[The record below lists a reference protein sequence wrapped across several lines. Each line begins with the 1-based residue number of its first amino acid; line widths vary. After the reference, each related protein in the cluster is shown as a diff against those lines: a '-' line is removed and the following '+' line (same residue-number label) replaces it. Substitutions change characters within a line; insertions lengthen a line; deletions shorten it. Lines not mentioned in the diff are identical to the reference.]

1 MKALYIECNMGAAG
15 DMLMSALSELI
26 PDQSG
31 FIEKMN
37 QLGLPG
43 VKFILQ
49 QSEKCGITGTHIG
62 VEIFGHEE
70 HDHHDHHG
78 HHHHSDLASI
88 EHVISHLPVSPWVRQ
103 QAMAVYDAIA
113 QAESKVHGVP
123 VSQVHF
129 HEVGALDAVADV
141 VGVCLLMEMLQ
152 AGRIVVSPI
161 HVGSGTVKCAH
172 GLLPVPAPATAEI
185 LKDVPIYGGAISG
198 ELCTPTGAALL
209 KHFAHQFGNM
219 PVMSVQK
226 IGYGMGCKDFERANC
241 VRAMLGEMENDS
253 DEVVEICCNLDD
265 MTGEAIGFAAELLRK
280 QGALDVYTLPIQM
293 KKNRPGI
300 MLCCL
305 CKANDREKF
314 AILMLKHT
322 TTIGVRWHTF
332 KRYTLNREFYTEET
346 PAGPVRMKRSY
357 GYGIEKVKSEFDDI
371 SAHMARSESM
381 EHFDQ
386 SLLKEKADV

>member
-1 MKALYIECNMGAAG
+1 MKTLYIECNMGAAG

-43 VKFILQ
+43 VKFTLQ

-70 HDHHDHHG
+70 HEHHDHHG

-88 EHVISHLPVSPWVRQ
+88 EHIINHLSVSPWVRQ
-103 QAMAVYDAIA
+103 QAMAVYNAIA

-123 VSQVHF
+123 VSQIHF

-152 AGRIVVSPI
+152 PDRIVVSPI

-172 GLLPVPAPATAEI
+172 GILPVPAPATAEI
-185 LKDVPIYGGAISG
+185 LKGAPIYGGAVSG

-241 VRAMLGEMENDS
+241 VRTMMGETANDS

-305 CKANDREKF
+305 CQANDREKF

-332 KRYTLNREFYTEET
+332 KRYTLNRDFYTEET
-346 PAGPVRMKRSY
+346 PVGPVRMKRSY
-357 GYGIEKVKSEFDDI
+357 GYGIEKVKPEFDDI
-371 SAHMARSESM
+371 CAYMAQCESM
-381 EHFDQ
+381 GYFDR
-386 SLLKEKADV
+386 SLSKEKTDV

>member
-1 MKALYIECNMGAAG
+1 MKTLYIECNMGAAG

-37 QLGLPG
+37 QIGLPG
-43 VKFILQ
+43 VKFTLQ

-70 HDHHDHHG
+70 HEHHDHHG

-88 EHVISHLPVSPWVRQ
+88 EHIINHLSVSPWVRQ
-103 QAMAVYDAIA
+103 QAMAVYNAIA

-123 VSQVHF
+123 VSQIHF

-152 AGRIVVSPI
+152 PDRIVVSPI

-172 GLLPVPAPATAEI
+172 GILPVPAPATAEI
-185 LKDVPIYGGAISG
+185 LKGAPIYGGAVSG

-241 VRAMLGEMENDS
+241 VRTMMGETANDS

-280 QGALDVYTLPIQM
+280 NGALDVYTQSIQM

-305 CKANDREKF
+305 CQANDREKF

-332 KRYTLNREFYTEET
+332 KRYTLNRDFYTEET
-346 PAGPVRMKRSY
+346 SAGPVRMKRSY
-357 GYGIEKVKSEFDDI
+357 GYGIEKVKPEFDDI
-371 SAHMARSESM
+371 SAYMAQCESM
-381 EHFDQ
+381 GYFDR
-386 SLLKEKADV
+386 SLSKEKTDV

>member
-1 MKALYIECNMGAAG
+1 MKTLYIECNMGAAG

-37 QLGLPG
+37 QIGLPG
-43 VKFILQ
+43 VKFTLQ

-70 HDHHDHHG
+70 HEHHDHHG

-88 EHVISHLPVSPWVRQ
+88 EHVINHLSVSPWVRR
-103 QAMAVYDAIA
+103 QAMAVYNAIA

-123 VSQVHF
+123 VSQIHF

-152 AGRIVVSPI
+152 PDRIVVSPI

-172 GLLPVPAPATAEI
+172 GILPVPAPATAEI
-185 LKDVPIYGGAISG
+185 LKGAPIYGGAVSG

-241 VRAMLGEMENDS
+241 VRTMMGETANDS

-280 QGALDVYTLPIQM
+280 KGALDVYTQSIQM

-305 CKANDREKF
+305 CQANDREKF

-332 KRYTLNREFYTEET
+332 KRYTLNRDFYTEET
-346 PAGPVRMKRSY
+346 SAGPVRMKRSY
-357 GYGIEKVKSEFDDI
+357 GYGIEKVKPEFDDI
-371 SAHMARSESM
+371 SAYMTQSESM
-381 EHFDQ
+381 GYFDR
-386 SLLKEKADV
+386 SLSKEKTDV

>member
-1 MKALYIECNMGAAG
+1 MKTLYIECNMGAAG

-37 QLGLPG
+37 QIGLPG
-43 VKFILQ
+43 VKFTLQ

-70 HDHHDHHG
+70 HEHHDHHG

-88 EHVISHLPVSPWVRQ
+88 EHIINHLSVSPWVRQ
-103 QAMAVYDAIA
+103 QAMAVYNAIA

-123 VSQVHF
+123 VSQIHF

-152 AGRIVVSPI
+152 PDRIVVSPI

-172 GLLPVPAPATAEI
+172 GILPVPAPATAEI
-185 LKDVPIYGGAISG
+185 LKGAPIYGGAVSG

-241 VRAMLGEMENDS
+241 VRTMMGETANDS

-280 QGALDVYTLPIQM
+280 NGALDVYTQSIQM

-305 CKANDREKF
+305 CQANDREKF

-322 TTIGVRWHTF
+322 ATIGVRWHTF
-332 KRYTLNREFYTEET
+332 KRYTLNRDFYTEET
-346 PAGPVRMKRSY
+346 SAGPVRMKRSY
-357 GYGIEKVKSEFDDI
+357 GYGIEKVKPEFDDI
-371 SAHMARSESM
+371 SAYMTQSESM
-381 EHFDQ
+381 GYFDR
-386 SLLKEKADV
+386 SLSKEKTDV